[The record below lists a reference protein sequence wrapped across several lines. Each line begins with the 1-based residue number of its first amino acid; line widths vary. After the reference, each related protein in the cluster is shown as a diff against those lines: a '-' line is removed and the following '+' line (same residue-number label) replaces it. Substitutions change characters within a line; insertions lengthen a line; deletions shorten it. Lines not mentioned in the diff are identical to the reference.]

1 MVYLCLEIKKLTT
14 VIFPNCI
21 SKPRSD
27 EDRKFNNFTVIN
39 VRLRDPEIIPFS
51 FREIRRFA

>member
-27 EDRKFNNFTVIN
+27 EDRKFNNFTS
-39 VRLRDPEIIPFS
+39 VR
-51 FREIRRFA
+51 